1 MRYLTALLLCL
12 CSLHSTASPPRVIA
26 LSWEATEYLLTL
38 GVTPVA
44 IADRDD
50 YRRWVSAMPLPPQ
63 VLDAGSRLEPS
74 LERLHALK
82 PALIVIN
89 PALAGMQA
97 NLQRIAPTLLLD
109 AYREDH
115 DNRAAAERLQ
125 RQLAVRLGRLAAHQA
140 FLQQHAQQTRQL
152 RRQLAARFGNALP
165 PLCIVRFA
173 SVNSFWAYGA
183 NSQAEAALQALGLAN
198 ACPQARSAW
207 GTRLRKLPEL
217 LTLDTG
223 WLVHI
228 APFAQQ
234 AELERSVLWQALPL
248 VQQRRVIALPPA
260 WTNGG
265 LASQAR
271 LEVLLTRALLQDTA
285 VKLAARPAA
294 SVP

>member
-1 MRYLTALLLCL
+1 MRYLAALLLCL

-38 GVTPVA
+38 GVPPVA

>member
-1 MRYLTALLLCL
+1 MKYLTALFLCL
-12 CSLHSTASPPRVIA
+12 CSLHSTATAPRVIA
-26 LSWEATEYLLTL
+26 LSWEAAEYLLTL

-63 VLDAGSRLEPS
+63 IGDAGSRLEPG
-74 LERLHALK
+74 LEHLHALK
-82 PALIVIN
+82 PSLIVIN

-115 DNRAAAERLQ
+115 DNHAAAERLQ
-125 RQLAVRLGRLAAHQA
+125 RQLAIRLGRLAAHQA
-140 FLQQHAQQTRQL
+140 FLQQHARQTRQL
-152 RRQLAARFGNALP
+152 RSQLAARFGNAP
-165 PLCIVRFA
+165 PPVCVVRLA

-198 ACPQARSAW
+198 GCPQARSAW

-217 LTLDTG
+217 LTLDQG

-234 AELERSVLWQALPL
+234 AELERSVLWRALPL
-248 VQQRRVIALPPA
+248 VQQQRVIALPAA

-271 LEVLLTRALLQDTA
+271 LEVLLTRGLLQHSA

-294 SVP
+294 GG

>member
-1 MRYLTALLLCL
+1 MKYLTALLLCL
-12 CSLHSTASPPRVIA
+12 FSLHGTAAAPRVIA

-50 YRRWVSAMPLPPQ
+50 YRQWVSATPLPPQ
-63 VLDAGSRLEPS
+63 VLDAGSRLEPN
-74 LERLHALK
+74 LERLYALK

-115 DNRAAAERLQ
+115 DNHAAAERLQ
-125 RQLAVRLGRLAAHQA
+125 RQLAMRLGRLPAHQA
-140 FLQQHAQQTRQL
+140 FLQQHARQTGLL
-152 RRQLAARFGNALP
+152 RSQLAARFGDAP
-165 PLCIVRFA
+165 PPVCVVRFA

-183 NSQAEAALQALGLAN
+183 NSQAEAALQALGLVN
-198 ACPQARSAW
+198 GCPQTRSAW

-217 LTLDTG
+217 LALDKG

-234 AELERSVLWQALPL
+234 AELEGSVLWRALPL
-248 VQQRRVIALPPA
+248 VRQQRVITLPAA

-271 LEVLLTRALLQDTA
+271 LEVLLARALLDKMA
-285 VKLAARPAA
+285 VRPPARPAA
-294 SVP
+294 GG